1 MNVEHVAIRRFVW
14 PNGGN
19 EIRSAHNLPLAA
31 DEFGEDGRFD
41 RWQSDAMSATA
52 QGTGVVDE
60 RLDTS
65 RLVGPGDEALG
76 GAGDEA
82 LGGAGDEALGGA
94 GDEAVDAGAHVG
106 PVGRDA
112 DPIFE

>member
-19 EIRSAHNLPLAA
+19 EIRSAHNLPFPA
-31 DEFGEDGRFD
+31 DKFGEDGRFD

-65 RLVGPGDEALG
+65 HLVGS
-76 GAGDEA
+76 
-82 LGGAGDEALGGA
+82 
-94 GDEAVDAGAHVG
+94 GDEAVVGSGDEAIDAGAHIG
-106 PVGRDA
+106 PVGRYA
-112 DPIFE
+112 DPILE